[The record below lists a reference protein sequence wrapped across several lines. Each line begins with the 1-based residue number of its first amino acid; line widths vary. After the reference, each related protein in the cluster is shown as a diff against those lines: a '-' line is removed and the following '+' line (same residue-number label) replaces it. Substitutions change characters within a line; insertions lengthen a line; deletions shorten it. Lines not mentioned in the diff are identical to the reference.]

1 MNVFSVRH
9 GDLSLALL
17 VLWVLASLVAFP
29 AGAEVDLTKAFKIR
43 GDSLSSATEVLVDG
57 KRVEFKV
64 LSDHELAIP
73 TPDLSHS
80 PVQISVV
87 TPAGSVGF
95 SYEVPKPS
103 EAPVSPLLVSSI
115 TPESGGVSGGQETII
130 RGAGFRRRGLV
141 VSFGG
146 QPARSFNVN
155 NDAMLTATVPAH
167 SGGVVDIEVKAAG
180 ADAVVLKDGYAY
192 IDAPAVAKV
201 SPAVGPVTGGTK
213 ITIEGAHFS
222 EQAGV
227 KVFLGRIEAPEVKVK
242 NGQSLE
248 AVVPAA
254 MEGKV
259 DITVINP
266 DGQLGELKGGFL
278 YLPVPTI
285 KSVGSSDP

>member
-17 VLWVLASLVAFP
+17 VLWVLASLMSFP

-64 LSDHELAIP
+64 LSDHELAIA
-73 TPDLSHS
+73 TPDLTHS

-95 SYEVPKPS
+95 SYEVPKPG

-115 TPESGGVSGGQETII
+115 TPASGGVSGGQETII
-130 RGAGFRRRGLV
+130 RGAGFRRKGLV
-141 VSFGG
+141 VNFGG

-155 NDAMLTATVPAH
+155 NDVMLTATVPAH

-285 KSVGSSDP
+285 KSVGSSEP